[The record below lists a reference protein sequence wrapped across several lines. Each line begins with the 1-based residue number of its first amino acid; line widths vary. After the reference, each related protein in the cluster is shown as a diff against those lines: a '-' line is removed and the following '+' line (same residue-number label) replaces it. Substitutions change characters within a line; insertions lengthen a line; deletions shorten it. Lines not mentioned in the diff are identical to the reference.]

1 MLGRWTEGL
10 AVLTEA
16 VGEAEVAPDLFSA
29 CRGSQYIAGIQIAR
43 GEFRV
48 AHAALEKA
56 LSLADRMQNGR
67 QMGTCMLGLA
77 TLAFLA
83 GERDTARE
91 MADRALPIM
100 QALGGAWLS
109 LLYSAGLSLSLS
121 PEEWSGAPAP
131 LKEGVLQ
138 TESGTPMASLRAQQ
152 LTAARHLAEGRPEEA
167 RQGLQWLLRDT
178 RLEGEQTVFM
188 DQLGAEIDAALDL
201 PERALEAA
209 RRGLERAATED
220 LRVARCG
227 WLRIR
232 GLAYAR
238 LGSRQEADVAFAE
251 AVALARQMPYPF
263 REGAILLDWGRILA
277 SSGREDEGRRC
288 LQQAGAVFEMLGAVD
303 DHARVMKSLA
313 ALS

>member
-1 MLGRWTEGL
+1 
-10 AVLTEA
+10 
-16 VGEAEVAPDLFSA
+16 
-29 CRGSQYIAGIQIAR
+29 
-43 GEFRV
+43 
-48 AHAALEKA
+48 
-56 LSLADRMQNGR
+56 
-67 QMGTCMLGLA
+67 
-77 TLAFLA
+77 
-83 GERDTARE
+83 
-91 MADRALPIM
+91 
-100 QALGGAWLS
+100 
-109 LLYSAGLSLSLS
+109 
-121 PEEWSGAPAP
+121 
-131 LKEGVLQ
+131 
-138 TESGTPMASLRAQQ
+138 
-152 LTAARHLAEGRPEEA
+152 
-167 RQGLQWLLRDT
+167 
-178 RLEGEQTVFM
+178 M